1 MSCTLAE
8 SLGLYVLDALDDAE
22 RASIDAHV
30 AVCADC
36 RRERA
41 RLLPLTVYL
50 DRLTTAEALQLD
62 AAAPPPAGL
71 LTRLRAAVSVE
82 HRRLVRVR
90 IAAVAIALVLAVVV
104 AGDASRPAPPPVS
117 RASATDARSGVSATI
132 AVTPGD
138 SGSRLTVSMRGAAP
152 GERCRLVA
160 RSRDGRT
167 DVAATWQATYRGGAA
182 VTGSAAIPPAD
193 LASVDV
199 VTTRGRRLVRVTLP
213 TPQES
218 HS

>member
-8 SLGLYVLDALDDAE
+8 SLGVYVLDALDDAE

-30 AVCADC
+30 AACPEC
-36 RRERA
+36 RGERE
-41 RLLPLTVYL
+41 RLLPLTRYL
-50 DRLTTAEALQLD
+50 DCLTPAEALDLD
-62 AAAPPPAGL
+62 VAAPPPAGL
-71 LTRLRAAVSVE
+71 LTRLRATLSVE
-82 HRRLVRVR
+82 HRRVVRIR
-90 IAAVAIALVLAVVV
+90 IAALAMAAVLAVVV
-104 AGDASRPAPPPVS
+104 AGDASRQAPAPVS
-117 RASATDARSGVSATI
+117 RASATDSQSGVTASI
-132 AVTPGD
+132 AVEPGG
-138 SGSRLTVSMRGAAP
+138 SGSRLTVRMRGAAP

-167 DVAATWQATYRGGAA
+167 DVAATWQATYRGAAA
-182 VTGSAAIPPAD
+182 VTGSAAITPAD

-199 VTTRGRRLVRVTLP
+199 VTTGGRRLVRVTLP

>member
-8 SLGLYVLDALDDAE
+8 SLGVYVLNALDDAE

-30 AVCADC
+30 AVCQEC
-36 RRERA
+36 RGERE
-41 RLLPLTVYL
+41 RLLPLTRYL
-50 DRLTTAEALQLD
+50 DCLTPAEAVDLD

-71 LTRLRAAVSVE
+71 LTRLRATVSVE
-82 HRRLVRVR
+82 HRRLVRIR
-90 IAAVAIALVLAVVV
+90 IAALAMAAVLAVVV
-104 AGDASRPAPPPVS
+104 AGDASRQPLPTVS
-117 RASATDARSGVSATI
+117 RASATDSQSGVTASI

-138 SGSRLTVSMRGAAP
+138 SGSRLTVRMRGAAP

-167 DVAATWQATYRGGAA
+167 DVAATWQATYRGAAA
-182 VTGSAAIPPAD
+182 VTGSAAIAPAD

-199 VTTRGRRLVRVTLP
+199 VTTGGRRLVRVTLP

-218 HS
+218 RS

>member
-1 MSCTLAE
+1 MSCTVAE
-8 SLGLYVLDALDDAE
+8 SLGLYVLDALDAAE

-30 AVCADC
+30 AACPEC
-36 RRERA
+36 RGERE
-41 RLLPLTVYL
+41 RLLPLTRYL
-50 DRLTTAEALQLD
+50 DCLTPAEALDLD

-82 HRRLVRVR
+82 HRRLVRIR
-90 IAAVAIALVLAVVV
+90 IAAVAMALVLAIVV
-104 AGDASRPAPPPVS
+104 AGDASRPAPPQVS
-117 RASATDARSGVSATI
+117 RASATDSGSGVSATI
-132 AVTPGD
+132 AVTPGA
-138 SGSRLTVSMRGAAP
+138 SGSRLTVRMRGAAP

-182 VTGSAAIPPAD
+182 VTGSAAISPAD
-193 LASVDV
+193 LAFVDV
-199 VTTRGRRLVRVTLP
+199 VTTGGRRLVRVTLP
-213 TPQES
+213 TPKES